1 MDCTGKQ
8 VPADT
13 VVYFILRV
21 FLEEGSRCRTLLV
34 AVMLALVQGGVEQR
48 VWSLVCQTLQD
59 PVQGR
64 GKQGEIMR
72 HLHLLHGQGVLH
84 TVPLHLHTTEGKLV
98 KHGSIRFLSPV
109 HSRTSNSMI
118 MVPCSCSVIHW

>member
-1 MDCTGKQ
+1 MGKQ

-48 VWSLVCQTLQD
+48 VGSLVCQTLQD

-72 HLHLLHGQGVLH
+72 HLHLCLLY
-84 TVPLHLHTTEGKLV
+84 T
-98 KHGSIRFLSPV
+98 SP
-109 HSRTSNSMI
+109 SPRDK
-118 MVPCSCSVIHW
+118 

>member
-1 MDCTGKQ
+1 MDCMGKQ

-13 VVYFILRV
+13 VVYFIFRV

-84 TVPLHLHTTEGKLV
+84 TVPLHLHTTEGKLA